1 MLIKR
6 IISSIILLCI
16 LAITIP
22 IDWLFGILVTAF
34 TIVGLYE
41 FFTMLENKGINIYK
55 YFGIAMGV
63 IIPLSIVFRF
73 ELTRNWELLFIVLA
87 LLFLIIMQFRRRE
100 NSGVIV
106 DISTTIFGL
115 LYISWF
121 LSFLIK
127 IRYLSG
133 GIGLIL
139 AVIFITKL
147 GDIGAYFIG
156 TRFGKTPL
164 IPRISSKKTVE
175 GAVGGLIF
183 SVLGAFI
190 SRPFFSLAFSP
201 LAESAVG
208 VIGGIPPGRENV
220 AYLHLM
226 FMGISLGIL
235 AQLGDLSESLM
246 KRDCQVKDSGRI
258 LPGMGGAL
266 DFIDSLLFTAPA
278 FYFYMSIILR

>member
-6 IISSIILLCI
+6 IISAIILLCI
-16 LAITIP
+16 LVITISV
-22 IDWLFGILVTAF
+22 DWLFGLLVTGF
-34 TIVGLYE
+34 SIIGLYE
-41 FFTMLENKGINIYK
+41 FFTMLEKKGVNIYK
-55 YFGIAMGV
+55 YFGIAMGA
-63 IIPLSIVFRF
+63 IIPLSIVSRF
-73 ELTRNWELLFIVLA
+73 ELTSNWELLFIVLA

-106 DISTTIFGL
+106 DISTTIFGI

-121 LSFLIK
+121 LSFMIK
-127 IRYLSG
+127 IRYLTG

-156 TRFGKTPL
+156 SRFGRIPL
-164 IPRISSKKTVE
+164 IPHISPKKTVE
-175 GAVGGLIF
+175 GAAGGLIF
-183 SVLGAFI
+183 SLLGAFI
-190 SRPFFSLAFSP
+190 SKPFL
-201 LAESAVG
+201 
-208 VIGGIPPGRENV
+208 NV
-220 AYLHLM
+220 PYLHLI
-226 FMGISLGIL
+226 FIGISLGIL

-246 KRDCQVKDSGRI
+246 KRDCQVKDSGQV
-258 LPGMGGAL
+258 LPGMGGVL

>member
-164 IPRISSKKTVE
+164 IPRISPKKTVE